1 MIQTEIQKLINQKKD
16 DVQNESDEIND
27 VDIENPSETE

>member
-1 MIQTEIQKLINQKKD
+1 MTQTEIQKLINQKKD